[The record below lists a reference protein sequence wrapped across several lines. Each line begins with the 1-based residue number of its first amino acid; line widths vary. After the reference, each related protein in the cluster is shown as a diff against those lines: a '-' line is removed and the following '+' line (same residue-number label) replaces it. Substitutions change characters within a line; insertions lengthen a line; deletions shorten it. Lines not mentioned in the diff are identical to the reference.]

1 MFVKSRSALTAL
13 FLCLFST
20 ALLAERVH
28 PRLATGPSVPN
39 TVIFDY
45 SPDTGDLHVYQ
56 DDAAE
61 FEITAL
67 EIISDSEV
75 FLYDSCPYAPVDCY
89 LFDVFRA
96 DKLFRLDQG
105 GYGEVLFPQA
115 LPTGLSP
122 AFLANDLNV
131 DGAIF
136 LGGTF
141 SDVIML
147 VPEPSG
153 LGLLAVGLLSF
164 VMCARRSRN

>member
-1 MFVKSRSALTAL
+1 MFLKTRLAFAAL

-20 ALLAERVH
+20 AILAESVH
-28 PRLATGPSVPN
+28 PRLATGATVPN

-45 SPDTGDLHVYQ
+45 SADTGDLHVYQ

-67 EIISDSEV
+67 EIKSESNV
-75 FLYDSCPYAPVDCY
+75 FLYDKCPYAPVDCH
-89 LFDVFRA
+89 LFDVYRA

-105 GYGEVLFPQA
+105 GYGEVLFPKA
-115 LPTGLSP
+115 LPVGLSH

-141 SDVIML
+141 SDVVML
-147 VPEPSG
+147 VPEPSPMA
-153 LGLLAVGLLSF
+153 LLTVGLLS
-164 VMCARRSRN
+164 VAVRRRRD